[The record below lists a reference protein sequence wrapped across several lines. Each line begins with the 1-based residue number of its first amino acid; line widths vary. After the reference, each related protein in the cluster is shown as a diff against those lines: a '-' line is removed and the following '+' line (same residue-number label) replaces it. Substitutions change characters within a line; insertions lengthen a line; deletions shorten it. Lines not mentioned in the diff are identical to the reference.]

1 MGQQFSRVTDNR
13 FLLKIYKGEKLW
25 KQINLEYVK
34 RIIKES
40 TNFPPLPK
48 EAIYCMY
55 IFALLQ
61 FIMELGGEERK
72 NWNKERLK
80 KRLAHTVN
88 TGVRRT
94 WNNTWKKQ
102 LISTKWLVKPSKSVT
117 STPPSSVIDCISHS
131 RGSAAHISDLPFLKR
146 NSIQP
151 KYNDL
156 PHAPTRCEHQKANQ
170 IAERGTWQYNKRS
183 WDESE

>member
-48 EAIYCMY
+48 EVIYCMY

-72 NWNKERLK
+72 N
-80 KRLAHTVN
+80 
-88 TGVRRT
+88 
-94 WNNTWKKQ
+94 
-102 LISTKWLVKPSKSVT
+102 
-117 STPPSSVIDCISHS
+117 
-131 RGSAAHISDLPFLKR
+131 
-146 NSIQP
+146 
-151 KYNDL
+151 
-156 PHAPTRCEHQKANQ
+156 
-170 IAERGTWQYNKRS
+170 
-183 WDESE
+183 